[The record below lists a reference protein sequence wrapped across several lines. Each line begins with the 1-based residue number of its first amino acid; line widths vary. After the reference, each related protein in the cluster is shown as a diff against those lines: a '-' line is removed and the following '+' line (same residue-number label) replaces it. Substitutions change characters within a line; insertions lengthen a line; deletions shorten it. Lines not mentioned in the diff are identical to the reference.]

1 MKRNEA
7 LPSNYLGK
15 EDFPKPCLAQIA
27 HVEME
32 DIKSERGVERKP
44 VLHIMG
50 PSYDVDVARGVIL
63 NGTNWDAL
71 EEITGES
78 DSDVWKGVQIVIYVD
93 PNVMFG
99 AKRIGGVRIRAPR
112 ATAATAKAS
121 PVPTNHPTEDEPPP
135 HTDAD
140 EAYPDPDDF

>member
-63 NGTNWDAL
+63 NGTNWDVL
-71 EEITGES
+71 EEIAGES
-78 DSDVWKGVQIVIYVD
+78 DSDAWQGVQIVIYVD
-93 PNVMFG
+93 PNVKFG
-99 AKRIGGVRIRAPR
+99 ARRVGGIRIRAPKP
-112 ATAATAKAS
+112 TAAAAETS
-121 PVPTNHPTEDEPPP
+121 PPP

-140 EAYPDPDDF
+140 EAYPEPDDF